1 MGSGKGFFAP
11 QVGTLKSAGI
21 LARIA
26 ELGGFM
32 ALFVLVVVGLVVAQ
46 TWFDWRDAKRSWVVP
61 DWAKGVALAA
71 AVAASLTA
79 ASFYASSLLQDSAGQ
94 PGDIFNARMFWPE
107 LGFLLCAMAVV
118 VVAVRKK
125 RLRLM
130 LILTAVLTAA
140 FWIGMT
146 IS

>member
-1 MGSGKGFFAP
+1 
-11 QVGTLKSAGI
+11 
-21 LARIA
+21 
-26 ELGGFM
+26 M

-46 TWFDWRDAKRSWVVP
+46 TWFDWRDAKKGWVVP
-61 DWAKGVALAA
+61 DWAKGMALAG

-79 ASFYASSLLQDSAGQ
+79 ATSFASLWLLDSAGGSRS
-94 PGDIFNARMFWPE
+94 PFNSQMLLPE
-107 LGFLLCAMAVV
+107 LGFLLCAMGVII
-118 VVAVRKK
+118 VAIRKR

-130 LILTAVLTAA
+130 LILTGVLTAA